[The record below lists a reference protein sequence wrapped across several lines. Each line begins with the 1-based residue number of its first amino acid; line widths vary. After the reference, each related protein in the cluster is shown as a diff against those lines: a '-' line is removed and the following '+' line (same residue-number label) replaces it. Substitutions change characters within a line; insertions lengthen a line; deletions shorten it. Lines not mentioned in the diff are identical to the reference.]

1 MVKRMRTG
9 GLLGPSEGKTGVNY
23 VMKGQE
29 EQTEG
34 SSPNQEVGEF
44 QGQSWVCPGS
54 AQAPP
59 LPVGALGQVPLPL
72 NTSREWDD
80 EPYYEGLPKMETR
93 SNPQGIR

>member
-1 MVKRMRTG
+1 MRTG

-23 VMKGQE
+23 VMNGRE

-54 AQAPP
+54 ALTGWCPWAGPSAPRC
-59 LPVGALGQVPLPL
+59 L
-72 NTSREWDD
+72 
-80 EPYYEGLPKMETR
+80 M
-93 SNPQGIR
+93 